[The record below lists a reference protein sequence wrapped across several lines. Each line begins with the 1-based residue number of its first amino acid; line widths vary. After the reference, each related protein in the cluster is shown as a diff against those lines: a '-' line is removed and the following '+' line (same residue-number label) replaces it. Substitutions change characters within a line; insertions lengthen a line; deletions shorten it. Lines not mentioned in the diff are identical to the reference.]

1 MQTIPQG
8 QIAVWSPEELAKA
21 LGVKEQTLADW
32 RNART
37 VPPRL
42 WTTQDLAD
50 FTQRSVSSIEQ
61 ERSAANDGRT
71 HHPPYIRIGNAVRYD
86 PATVYAYYQATQT
99 TPGAPTH

>member
-1 MQTIPQG
+1 MNEKHLTP
-8 QIAVWSPEELAKA
+8 AEALAT
-21 LGVKEQTLADW
+21 EH
-32 RNART
+32 ART

-99 TPGAPTH
+99 TPSAPTN

>member
-1 MQTIPQG
+1 MNEKHLTP
-8 QIAVWSPEELAKA
+8 AEALAKA
-21 LGVKEQTLADW
+21 LGVKEQALADW
-32 RNART
+32 HNAPT

-42 WTTQDLAD
+42 WTTQDLAE

-86 PATVYAYYQATQT
+86 PATVYAYYQATQITQT
-99 TPGAPTH
+99 TPGAPNN

>member
-1 MQTIPQG
+1 MNEKHLTP
-8 QIAVWSPEELAKA
+8 AEALAKA
-21 LGVKEQTLADW
+21 LGVKEQALADW
-32 RNART
+32 RNAPT

-99 TPGAPTH
+99 TPGAPTN

>member
-1 MQTIPQG
+1 MNEKHLTP
-8 QIAVWSPEELAKA
+8 AETLAKA

-32 RNART
+32 RNTPT

-99 TPGAPTH
+99 TPGAPTN